1 MSRIKW
7 HVQVA
12 LVLRSLHLHDSNPT
26 LQGVA
31 CDTLGNLLQE
41 QSNTEQFLRLGG
53 VDAVLHVINANMSH
67 TRVMEAACFLLG
79 NVASSEEGL
88 KHIAKHGGG
97 TVALTVIKSH
107 LQDAELLREIL
118 FLVSNMGQSSQLQA
132 DLVRAGA
139 VEAVIQV
146 METHGTSSEIMAMG
160 CSALDNLIATSE
172 GDVGAHKQQPPVSKG
187 AFEACVRALTNHSSD
202 PSVVRRSAGAIATM
216 GAIQPRSPLLVAN
229 AELID
234 ALAKGGRSMMM
245 TGKQDAQ
252 ALVQVL
258 RALEVVADYPENRAF
273 LICPGGPVS
282 LAVSISQSANARPA
296 PVARGLALVAKLCES
311 AHQRSKAGQGQQEGQ
326 VSEEHGLEMVV
337 KSLATFWNHP
347 SVVIPA
353 CTIIA
358 AMAKGVLVWAC
369 GCGCGCGCLV
379 WSCECPSCNIHLSS
393 CMCVFIA
400 LLGLFENQLYLLWGS
415 CAKET

>member
-1 MSRIKW
+1 MKW
-7 HVQVA
+7 RVQVA

-53 VDAVLHVINANMSH
+53 VDAVLHVINANMAH

-160 CSALDNLIATSE
+160 CSALDNLIGTSE
-172 GDVGAHKQQPPVSKG
+172 GDVAAHKQQPPVSKG
-187 AFEACVRALTNHSSD
+187 AFEACVRALTKHSSD

-296 PVARGLALVAKLCES
+296 PVARGLAFVAKLCES

-369 GCGCGCGCLV
+369 GRVGVWACGCGCVGVGV
-379 WSCECPSCNIHLSS
+379 WCGRVNVPRAIFISS
-393 CMCVFIA
+393 RACV
-400 LLGLFENQLYLLWGS
+400 Y
-415 CAKET
+415 